1 MTKGSLRFFFDYG
14 ARGCLW
20 ADRLMPPFMTFKGTL
35 QCLPEISLFR
45 KVHSFISRLDQEH
58 ASYLNPFYPPGPSLW
73 TQAKCE
79 RFNDNVDQ
87 LLVSLRGE
95 LGAEFVM
102 ADEQKRH
109 TEVPTLGEFLA
120 ANPNQKP
127 MR

>member
-1 MTKGSLRFFFDYG
+1 M
-14 ARGCLW
+14 
-20 ADRLMPPFMTFKGTL
+20 
-35 QCLPEISLFR
+35 
-45 KVHSFISRLDQEH
+45 
-58 ASYLNPFYPPGPSLW
+58 PGPNHW

-95 LGAEFVM
+95 LGTEFVM

-109 TEVPTLGEFLA
+109 TEDPTLGEFLA